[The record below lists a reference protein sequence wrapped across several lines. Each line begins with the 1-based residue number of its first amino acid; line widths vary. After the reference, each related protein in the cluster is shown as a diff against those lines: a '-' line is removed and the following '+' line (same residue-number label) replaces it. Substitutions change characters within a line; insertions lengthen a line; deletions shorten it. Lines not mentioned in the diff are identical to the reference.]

1 MNAVVAELTARALLG
16 RRRTLLFLLL
26 PVLLLGLTGLVRWQG
41 SSQTSLNLMTQF
53 AAGTLIPLLGV
64 IVGTGVIGPEI
75 EDGAI
80 IYLLA
85 KPISRAAIVLSK
97 LAVAVSVVAAFGAV
111 PLLLAGLL
119 LPGFDAR
126 LALGFAVGGLAAGT
140 AYCAGFL
147 LLAVL
152 SRHAVSVGLFYTLV
166 WESLVGSYV
175 PGARALSI
183 QQWGSAVTKLVG
195 QGSGWTPAVSTAQAL
210 TGLTLVACGC
220 TLVAVQRLRKLS
232 LTGDE

>member
-1 MNAVVAELTARALLG
+1 MNAVVAGLTARTLLG
-16 RRRTLLFLLL
+16 RRRALLFLLL
-26 PVLLLGLTGLVRWQG
+26 PVLLLGLAGLVRWQD
-41 SSQTSLNLMTQF
+41 SSRGSLNLMTQF

-85 KPISRAAIVLSK
+85 KPIGRGTIVLSK
-97 LAVAVSVVAAFGAV
+97 LAVAVAVVAAFGAA
-111 PLLLAGLL
+111 PLLLAGLI

-126 LALGFAVGGLAAGT
+126 LATGFAVGGLAAGT

-147 LLAVL
+147 MLAVV
-152 SRHAVSVGLFYTLV
+152 SRHAVSVGLLYTLV

-175 PGARALSI
+175 PGARALSV
-183 QQWGSAVTKLVG
+183 QQWGSAVTKAVG
-195 QGSGWTPAVSTAQAL
+195 QGTGWTPAVSPPQAVI
-210 TGLTLVACGC
+210 GLALVAIGG
-220 TLVAVQRLRKLS
+220 TLVAVQRLRSLS
-232 LTGDE
+232 LIGDD